1 MRIALGQIDI
11 AWKNKYENQQKCEMF
26 ISRASQEK
34 ADIIIFPEMTIT
46 GVSNDIPYLLDAN
59 DEMVK
64 WFKNEAIKYNINI
77 CFGYVKGAGDKGKNN
92 LLVVTPQ
99 NEEIVEYTKIHPF
112 SYSNEDKYFERGEEV
127 KFFSINEMVF
137 SPFICYDL
145 RFPEIFQIASKKAHT
160 VIIIANWPEN
170 RREHWIALLKARA
183 IENQCYVLAVN
194 RVGEDKG
201 LVYSGDSMIV
211 DPLGNIIKT
220 MYEEEGLIIADI
232 DVAQVEN
239 IRDKFNVK
247 KDRRE
252 ELYGKLFF

>member
-11 AWKNKYENQQKCEMF
+11 AWKNKCENQQKCEMF
-26 ISRASQEK
+26 INRASQEK

-46 GVSNDIPYLLDAN
+46 GVSNDIPYLLETN
-59 DEMVK
+59 SKMVE
-64 WFKNEAIKYNINI
+64 WFKDKASKYNINI
-77 CFGYVKGAGDKGKNN
+77 CFGYVKEAGDKGKNN

-112 SYSNEDKYFERGEEV
+112 SYSNEDKYFEKGEEV

-145 RFPEIFQIASKKAHT
+145 RFPEIFQIASKKAHA
-160 VIIIANWPEN
+160 VIVIANWPEN
-170 RREHWIALLKARA
+170 RREYWIALLKARA
-183 IENQCYVLAVN
+183 IENQCYVLAAN
-194 RVGEDKG
+194 RVGEVKE
-201 LVYSGDSMIV
+201 LAYSGDSMIV
-211 DPLGNIIKT
+211 DPLGNIVKT

-232 DVAQVEN
+232 HAAQVEN
-239 IRDKFNVK
+239 IREKFNVK

-252 ELYGKLFF
+252 EFYAKIIF